1 MQLDRHTRPNA
12 AVTRQCRQPRSD
24 AGVTL
29 IELMV
34 VTVIMM
40 AISSIGIVIY
50 LNQKVKAQDAVA
62 ESEIAEVSRYLE
74 QASASGYV
82 VQTGNIPLAIPGQ
95 GFLAAPRSSVVTD
108 PNTAGNYCIRTL
120 SESGK
125 VFYFE
130 SDQGRLTSSPPSYC
144 LSAPTPTPDPVSSSE
159 PPPPPINP
167 DQDVVLDLTSGEATV
182 GGTGTFTDETNGAI
196 IERTSDSTRFYIA
209 AANWKTLQVD
219 YVDGDG
225 LPYAYIIEKS
235 GPSTSGILTR
245 LSTKDVRIALPST
258 IPFTVTVDYAGNS
271 TGAIY
276 TLTPA

>member
-1 MQLDRHTRPNA
+1 MRRDRHKRRDWGGTVPGHRIS
-12 AVTRQCRQPRSD
+12 SD

-50 LNQKVKAQDAVA
+50 LNQQVRAQDAVA

-95 GFLAAPRSSVVTD
+95 GFLAAFRSSVVTD
-108 PNTAGNYCIRTL
+108 PNTPGNYCIRTL

-130 SDQGRLTSSPPSYC
+130 SDQGRLTSTPPSYC
-144 LSAPTPTPDPVSSSE
+144 LSAPIPTPDPVSSDAPA
-159 PPPPPINP
+159 PPVITP
-167 DQDVVLDLTSGEATV
+167 DQDVVLDLTSGEAAV
-182 GGTGTFTDETNGAI
+182 AGTGTFTDQTNGAI
-196 IERTSDSTRFYIA
+196 IERSSDSTRFYIA
-209 AANWKTLQVD
+209 AANWKTLRVD
-219 YVDGDG
+219 YVGTDG
-225 LPYAYIIEKS
+225 LPYTYSINKS

-245 LSTKDVRIALPST
+245 LSTKDVRIALPIT
-258 IPFTVTVDYAGNS
+258 TPFTVTVEYAGNS